1 VFITGFLCLFYLT
14 GYCFH
19 RLIDKFIDL
28 RDDRRLILIGKLIW
42 SEDIGLTKTI
52 VGSGISS
59 VNENELDEVRTIED
73 GFKKAYSED
82 LKGTI
87 KAIDKLKDFAF
98 QLIHQETDAENEL
111 DIKALVISI
120 GDIARV
126 AAEKGMEQACTVSG
140 RALGDIALEVAGQKR
155 EPLAIKALSVVGS
168 LALEFAGKGFDAAT
182 KGAAESIGNCGK
194 KSSRMKME
202 TLTSLSEIYLMQ
214 VSLKSIEKSLP
225 SAGIAAIDF
234 LGEIGVA
241 SAEQAIETSTL
252 ETAVILE
259 DVGNAAVKENN
270 ESQVR
275 AVIEAL
281 ENLGTTVSQHG
292 MKKVLVQIAWSLETI
307 RVLTLERGLKG
318 ACFAAKAALESIN
331 TAGLLD
337 EEQNLEK
344 LKEIREFH
352 SFILKKS

>member
-1 VFITGFLCLFYLT
+1 MFFYLA

-19 RLIDKFIDL
+19 RPVDKFIDL
-28 RDDRRLILIGKLIW
+28 KDDRRLILIGKLIW
-42 SEDIGLTKTI
+42 SEDIGLINTI

-98 QLIHQETDAENEL
+98 QLIHQDADAENEL

-120 GDIARV
+120 GDIAKV
-126 AAEKGMEQACTVSG
+126 AADKGMEQACIVSG
-140 RALGDIALEVAGQKR
+140 RALEDIALEAAGHKR

-168 LALEFAGKGFDAAT
+168 LALEFAGKGLDAAA
-182 KGAAESIGNCGK
+182 KGAAQSLGNCGK
-194 KSSRMKME
+194 KSLRMKIE
-202 TLTSLSEIYLMQ
+202 TLVSLSEIYLMQ

-225 SAGIAAIDF
+225 SAGIAAISL
-234 LGEIGVA
+234 LGDIGAA

-259 DVGNAAVKENN
+259 DIGNAAVRENDEYN
-270 ESQVR
+270 AK

-281 ENLGTTVSQHG
+281 ENLGIAVSQHG
-292 MKKVLVQIAWSLETI
+292 LKKVLVQIAWSLETI

-331 TAGLLD
+331 TEGLLD
-337 EEQNLEK
+337 EEQTLEK
-344 LKEIREFH
+344 LKEIKEFH
-352 SFILKKS
+352 SFILKKR